1 MSAAFEQLTVEQR
14 DAASV
19 ITLNRPE
26 SLNAFTAQMGR
37 ELADAIN
44 LASDDDAVRV
54 IILTGAGR
62 HFCAGADISDGADS
76 FDTRSGS
83 GAKNFGESQSKD
95 GAGFI
100 GALFNCKKPTIT
112 AFNGSAVGV
121 GLTMT
126 LPADIRICSNKAK
139 FGFVFSRRG
148 LPPEAGSSWFLPQLV
163 GLPQALKW
171 CLTGRVFE
179 AEEALSG
186 GLVSEITEPD
196 QLMVRALELAS
207 EIADNTAP
215 VSVALTR
222 QLLWRFGPA
231 THPFDLLSW
240 TVILPKSSALRTTS
254 KKALQPFSKSV
265 FLSFR
270 VRCPRTCQPAFP
282 GGIENCLTCREMLEA
297 PPGLEPGYTDLQS
310 AA

>member
-37 ELADAIN
+37 DLADAIN
-44 LASDDDAVRV
+44 QASDDDAVRV

-83 GAKNFGESQSKD
+83 GAKNFGETRSED
-95 GAGFI
+95 GGGFI

-112 AFNGSAVGV
+112 AFNGAAVGV

-126 LPADIRICSNKAK
+126 LPTDIRISSNKAK

-186 GLVSEITEPD
+186 GLVSEVTEPD
-196 QLMVRALELAS
+196 QLMPRALELAS

-231 THPFDLLSW
+231 THPFDLLKLDGNFAKELGS
-240 TVILPKSSALRTTS
+240 TDDVKEGVAAFLEKRLPD
-254 KKALQPFSKSV
+254 
-265 FLSFR
+265 
-270 VRCPRTCQPAFP
+270 FP
-282 GGIENCLTCREMLEA
+282 GKA
-297 PPGLEPGYTDLQS
+297 STDMP
-310 AA
+310 AGFPWWK